1 MTTNGPLLASSC
13 KKGKKGYF
21 MQECGGSSLKTAK
34 NDNHGYQIGL
44 GKFRIMAKKKSGWRS
59 GVALFFHQL
68 SNHVVKSC
76 QNVSYFCTIKT
87 ETFSGS
93 FPTGC

>member
-1 MTTNGPLLASSC
+1 MTTNGPLLSVVASSC

-44 GKFRIMAKKKSGWRS
+44 GKFRIMAKKEWLAVWRR
-59 GVALFFHQL
+59 ALFP
-68 SNHVVKSC
+68 SVVMYY
-76 QNVSYFCTIKT
+76 YFECCKIMSKCLI
-87 ETFSGS
+87 FLYYIG
-93 FPTGC
+93 

>member
-1 MTTNGPLLASSC
+1 MTTNGPLLSVVASSC

-44 GKFRIMAKKKSGWRS
+44 GKFRIMAKKEWLAVWRR
-59 GVALFFHQL
+59 ALFP
-68 SNHVVKSC
+68 SVVKSC
-76 QNVSYFCTIKT
+76 CKIMPKCLIFLHY
-87 ETFSGS
+87 
-93 FPTGC
+93 